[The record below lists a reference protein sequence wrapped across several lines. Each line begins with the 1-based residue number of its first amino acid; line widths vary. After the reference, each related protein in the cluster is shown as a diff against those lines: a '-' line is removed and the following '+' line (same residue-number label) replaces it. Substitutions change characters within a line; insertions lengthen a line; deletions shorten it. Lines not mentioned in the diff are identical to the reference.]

1 QQLLRFNSS
10 ASKDE
15 KELVSLEDY
24 VGRMKKDQKEIY
36 YAVGASREAIDLNP
50 HLEIYKSKGLEVLYL
65 YDPVDEFVISSIRK
79 HRDFEFKSVD
89 AADLKEIDK
98 LEDVEK
104 KEDQTERLN
113 KDD

>member
-1 QQLLRFNSS
+1 
-10 ASKDE
+10 
-15 KELVSLEDY
+15 
-24 VGRMKKDQKEIY
+24 
-36 YAVGASREAIDLNP
+36 DLNP

-79 HRDFEFKSVD
+79 HKDFEFKSVD

-104 KEDQTERLN
+104 KEDQTARLN
-113 KDD
+113 KDDEKHFDSLLSRMKDILGDRITVVKESKRLKGSP